1 MIFLLFYKM
10 NVALWEGD
18 ADAVGVQCVVDA
30 LEYVADDIGLFR
42 SISPHK

>member
-30 LEYVADDIGLFR
+30 LEYVADDIGLFG